1 MSGSE
6 EKLAQSLAAIAG
18 EANTSG
24 DPSATGEYA
33 IHGVTPKAMVR
44 PANAE
49 EIAEILRM
57 CAAEKLGV
65 VARGAG
71 TKIGMG
77 GAAARYDVALVTTRL
92 EKVHGYDPGDLT
104 LSVEAGARM
113 ADVGKLL
120 GEHRQFLPLSVPYQK
135 RATIGGTVASGV
147 DSPLRQ
153 GYGSARDF
161 LLGAEFVTG
170 DGTRAKSGGRVVKN
184 VAGYDLH
191 KLFIGSLGT
200 LGILTRLNFK
210 TFPVAEASGG
220 FLALFREES
229 GAIDFVR
236 RIAQSPVA
244 PATLEILSPA
254 MAGVLGGQARLD
266 GTELAP
272 VESWLPRSGWA
283 AMAGFGGSEKVLRRF
298 EAELGRMANESGA
311 AGTIAL
317 DEGQR
322 AQAEERLRE
331 AIPLLLEASPA
342 ATIVRASVL
351 PSRIG
356 EIFAAGRRSGEKHGI
371 PAAILARG
379 VGVVYVAFLPG
390 TSDGTIFEGLAAAA
404 SEVVQ
409 AAEAAQGF
417 GWIPWC
423 PDGLKNLATIWGSGR
438 PDAALMRRVK
448 QAFDSGGILSPGRF
462 FGGI

>member
-1 MSGSE
+1 MNGSA
-6 EKLAQSLAAIAG
+6 EKLAQALAAIAG

-24 DPSATGEYA
+24 DPHEIGKYA
-33 IHGVTPKAMVR
+33 IHGVTPKALVR

-65 VARGAG
+65 VTRGAG

-77 GAAARYDVALVTTRL
+77 GSPERYDVALVTTRL
-92 EKVHGYDPGDLT
+92 EQVHGYDPGDLT
-104 LSVEAGARM
+104 LSVEAGAHM
-113 ADVGKLL
+113 ADVSKLL
-120 GEHRQFLPLSVPYQK
+120 GEHGQFLPLSVPYQK

-200 LGILTRLNFK
+200 LGVLTKINFK
-210 TFPVAEASGG
+210 TFPVAEADGG
-220 FLALFREES
+220 FLASFREET

-236 RIAQSPVA
+236 RIAQSAVA

-254 MAGVLGGQARLD
+254 MAALLGGQTDLGGMGMDSEGWRA
-266 GTELAP
+266 A
-272 VESWLPRSGWA
+272 SAGWA
-283 AMAGFGGSEKVLRRF
+283 VIAGFGGSKKVLRRF
-298 EAELGRMANESGA
+298 ETDLGGMASESGA
-311 AGTIAL
+311 AQTISLDGGTNRSVA
-317 DEGQR
+317 
-322 AQAEERLRE
+322 ERLRE
-331 AIPLLLEASPA
+331 AIPLLLDASPA
-342 ATIVRASVL
+342 TTVVRASVL
-351 PSRIG
+351 PSRMG
-356 EIFAAGRRSGEKHGI
+356 EIFAASRRSGEKHGI
-371 PAAILARG
+371 RVAIVARG
-379 VGVVYVAFLPG
+379 VGIVYTAFLPE
-390 TSDGTIFEGLAAAA
+390 TSEEKIFERLAAAA
-404 SEVVQ
+404 SEVVT

-423 PDGLKNLATIWGSGR
+423 PDGLKRRALIWGSGR
-438 PDAALMRRVK
+438 PDAALMRKLKLVFDP
-448 QAFDSGGILSPGRF
+448 QAILSPGRF